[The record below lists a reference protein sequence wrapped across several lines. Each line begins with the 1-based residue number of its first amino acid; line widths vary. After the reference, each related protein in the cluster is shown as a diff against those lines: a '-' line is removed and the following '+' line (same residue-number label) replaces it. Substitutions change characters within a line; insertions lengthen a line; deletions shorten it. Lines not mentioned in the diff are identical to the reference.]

1 LGGDNEALHMGLSIP
16 SGPCVVS
23 VERPRTVRGPDARKG
38 APMPNPVVHFEILGP
53 DADAL
58 QRFYGD
64 LFDWQ
69 VAASGVPGYGMV
81 DTGEGNPA
89 GGIGQGQ
96 NGGPALT
103 FYVRVDD
110 LQGTLDRV
118 EQAGGKTVM
127 PVTEIP
133 NVVTLAQ
140 FADPAGN
147 VVGLVKG

>member
-1 LGGDNEALHMGLSIP
+1 MGGDNEALHMGLSIP

-53 DADAL
+53 DAGAL

-64 LFDWQ
+64 LFGWKVD
-69 VAASGVPGYGMV
+69 ASNPMSYGMV
-81 DTGEGNPA
+81 DTGEGNPG
-89 GGIGQGQ
+89 GGITQGQ
-96 NGGPALT
+96 NGHAGVT
-103 FYVRVDD
+103 FYIRVDD
-110 LQGTLDRV
+110 LQGALDRV
-118 EQAGGKTVM
+118 EKAGGKTVV

-133 NVVTLAQ
+133 DMVTFAQ